1 MGSIKLYSYYFC
13 TPKDSVLS
21 KKTPHQVPE
30 RSRGKVSFGAIN
42 KLAIPAIIAGIAEPL
57 ISLTDIAV
65 IGNVEKNPVEAL
77 AAAGIVGSFL
87 SAIIW
92 IVAQTKT
99 AISAIVS
106 RHLGAGRLHAV
117 KTLVP
122 QAIAFNFLL
131 SLVIY
136 GLTAFFAKYIFGAYN
151 AEGLILKYSVEYYQ
165 IRAIGYPLTLVTF
178 ALFGVFRGLQNTLWA
193 MKASLAGAVVNVAL
207 DYLLV
212 YGIEG
217 FIPPLHLKGAALAS
231 LAAQLIMLLIALY
244 FFFVRTPFSLKL
256 RFKIN
261 PRIKDLLFMSFN
273 LFIRTAALNF
283 AIYLANAYAT
293 GYGKNY
299 IAAQSMLMNIW
310 LFFSFFIDGY
320 ANAGNAISGRLLGAG
335 DYKRLW
341 LLSIDISKYAITIAV
356 ILMAV
361 CGVFYNSIGLVF
373 NKDPMVLAAFASVFW
388 MVLLMQPVNAVA
400 FMFDGIFKGL
410 GEAAYLRNVL
420 LMATFLGFTPTL
432 LIADYFDLKLYG
444 IWMAFMVWMLIRSG
458 ALVFKF
464 RKKYLGAVD

>member
-1 MGSIKLYSYYFC
+1 MSVSKA
-13 TPKDSVLS
+13 KDR
-21 KKTPHQVPE
+21 KE
-30 RSRGKVSFGAIN
+30 KVSFGAIN
-42 KLAIPAIIAGIAEPL
+42 RLAVPAIIAGIAEPL

-65 IGNVEKNPVEAL
+65 IGNVDEHPVEAL

-106 RHLGAGRLHAV
+106 RHLGANRLHAV
-117 KTLVP
+117 RTLVP
-122 QAIAFNFLL
+122 QAIAFNLLL
-131 SLVIY
+131 SLVIFVSTSLFA
-136 GLTAFFAKYIFGAYN
+136 GLIFGAYN
-151 AEGLILKYSVEYYQ
+151 AEGLILQYSVDYYR

-193 MKASLAGAVVNVAL
+193 MKASLAGALINVVL
-207 DYLLV
+207 DYVLV

-217 FIPPLHLKGAALAS
+217 VVPPLHLKGAAYAS
-231 LAAQLIMLLIALY
+231 LAAQLVMLCIALY
-244 FFFVRTPFSLKL
+244 FYIARTPFSFKL
-256 RFKIN
+256 RRKIN
-261 PRIKDLLFMSFN
+261 PRIKDLLGMSFN

-293 GYGKNY
+293 DYGRNY

-335 DYKRLW
+335 DYRRLW
-341 LLSIDISKYAITIAV
+341 YLSVDICKYAISIAV
-356 ILMAV
+356 ILMVV
-361 CGVFYNSIGLVF
+361 CGIFYDSIGLVF
-373 NKDPMVLAAFASVFW
+373 NKDPLVLASFASVFW

-400 FMFDGIFKGL
+400 FMFDGVFKGL

-420 LMATFLGFTPTL
+420 LAATFLGFAPTL
-432 LIADYFDLKLYG
+432 LITDYFDLKLYG
-444 IWMAFMVWMLIRSG
+444 IWMAFMAWMLVRAG

-464 RKKYLGAVD
+464 RRKYLNAVD